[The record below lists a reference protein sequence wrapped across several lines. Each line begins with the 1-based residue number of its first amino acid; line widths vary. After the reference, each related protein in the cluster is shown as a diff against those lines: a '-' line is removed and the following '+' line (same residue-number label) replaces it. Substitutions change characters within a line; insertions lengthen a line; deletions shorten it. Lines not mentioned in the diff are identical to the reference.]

1 MVTLLPVVFARDQ
14 STIPF
19 GGSITVEQDAMN
31 AAVIRARI
39 IFIDLHIILLLRVFQ
54 VKPLKH
60 ILSRTLC
67 VLFKWT
73 KWFDIVLP
81 V

>member
-31 AAVIRARI
+31 IAVIGAWI
-39 IFIDLHIILLLRVFQ
+39 IFIDLHIISPLLVF
-54 VKPLKH
+54 KIK
-60 ILSRTLC
+60 T
-67 VLFKWT
+67 T
-73 KWFDIVLP
+73 
-81 V
+81 